1 MGPLL
6 LCNALIIKLATR
18 ILFSGE
24 ILRENTLL
32 FLVDIYSVTFI
43 TWSTFLISN
52 APPGCNVSTFGFAF
66 SCTPALYAMDA
77 PPQENPQ
84 HTKLKPASLHS
95 ADIHSGDIHSA
106 DSPHHYHIHILILIV
121 IQNWFPLPY
130 CAEGFVLSVY
140 VCVCVSVCV
149 CVCLGTGA
157 PLVCCT
163 TCYECQL
170 YIFLTDYVQ

>member
-1 MGPLL
+1 M
-6 LCNALIIKLATR
+6 
-18 ILFSGE
+18 
-24 ILRENTLL
+24 
-32 FLVDIYSVTFI
+32 FLVDISSVTFI
-43 TWSTFLISN
+43 TLSAFLISN

-106 DSPHHYHIHILILIV
+106 DSPHHYHIHILRV
-121 IQNWFPLPY
+121 IQNLFPLPY
-130 CAEGFVLSVY
+130 CAEGFVLSV
-140 VCVCVSVCV
+140 CVCVW
-149 CVCLGTGA
+149 CVCLGTGS

-163 TCYECQL
+163 ICYECQL
-170 YIFLTDYVQ
+170 